1 MSPMALLLVLLVLAY
16 IGSLWATSGG
26 KRAFG
31 SPSGIEFVVLG
42 ALLGPEALGAL
53 SYAAMTAF
61 EPIAIVALGWIGMV
75 FGLECGLVGARRAP
89 LGRISLGLAFT
100 IITGGVCGFAAF
112 ELLGWLHVDDQAA
125 RIVLSGAIALVS
137 VETTRH
143 AMQWI
148 SEQHMLSGSLAG
160 LVLDLEAADDA
171 PVLIALACLFSLLS
185 GPHQLFGLELA
196 PLVMAAITLGTGAVL
211 GSVSAWLIGQD
222 SSAVERW
229 TVLLG
234 SVWLATG
241 MARSLGLSAMAA
253 TFALGATLSA
263 FSSDAPKLRE
273 QIGRTEGAVLL
284 PALLLAGAHL
294 RRPESQAE
302 ILLIGVALALRMAMS
317 FLFGVALSL
326 KRKETRGLGFWLG
339 AGMLA
344 PGSLT
349 VIVGFAITLRCPPQ
363 IARPALMVGFLGT
376 LIGELIGPRALKQVL
391 GRFTSAPAQPRP
403 SDRGS
408 GPRLEQPS

>member
-1 MSPMALLLVLLVLAY
+1 MSPMAVLLVLLVLAY

-42 ALLGPEALGAL
+42 ILLGPEALGAL

-61 EPIAIVALGWIGMV
+61 EPLAIVALGWIGLI

-89 LGRISLGLAFT
+89 LGRMALGLGFT
-100 IITGGVCGFAAF
+100 IITGGVCGFAAYQ
-112 ELLGWLHVDDQAA
+112 LLGWLHVDDMLT
-125 RIVLSGAIALVS
+125 RSVLSSAIALVS

-171 PVLIALACLFSLLS
+171 PVLLALACLFSILA
-185 GPHQLFGLELA
+185 GPRELFGVALPALA
-196 PLVMAAITLGTGAVL
+196 MAGLTLGTGAVL
-211 GSVSAWLIGQD
+211 GGMSAWLLRED
-222 SSAVERW
+222 SSTVERW

-253 TFALGATLSA
+253 TFAVGATLSA
-263 FSSDAPKLRE
+263 FSRDADKLRT

-294 RRPESQAE
+294 RRPEGHSE
-302 ILLIGVALALRMAMS
+302 MMLIGVALLLRIAMS
-317 FLFGVALSL
+317 FLFGVGLSL
-326 KRKETRGLGFWLG
+326 RRKETRGLGFWLG

-349 VIVGFAITLRCPPQ
+349 VIVGFALTLRCPPQ
-363 IARPALMVGFLGT
+363 IARPALVVAFVGT
-376 LIGELIGPRALKQVL
+376 LLGELIGPRALKQVL
-391 GRFTSAPAQPRP
+391 GRFQSAPAQPRP
-403 SDRGS
+403 SDDSPGVE
-408 GPRLEQPS
+408 LPS

>member
-1 MSPMALLLVLLVLAY
+1 MALLLVLLVLAY

-26 KRAFG
+26 RRAFG

-42 ALLGPEALGAL
+42 ALLGPQALGAL
-53 SYAAMTAF
+53 SHDAMTAF
-61 EPIAIVALGWIGMV
+61 EPIAIVALGWIGLI
-75 FGLECGLVGARRAP
+75 FGVECGLVGARRAP
-89 LGRISLGLAFT
+89 LARISLGLAFT
-100 IITGGVCGFAAF
+100 LITGGVCAFAAYQ
-112 ELLGWLHVDDQAA
+112 LLGWLHIEQMPL
-125 RIVLSGAIALVS
+125 RLVLSGAIALVS

-171 PVLIALACLFSLLS
+171 PVLLALACLFALLS
-185 GPHQLFGLELA
+185 GPHTLFGLQLA
-196 PLVMAAITLGTGAVL
+196 PLMMAAVTLGTGAVL
-211 GSVSAWLIGQD
+211 GGVSAWLIGKD
-222 SSAVERW
+222 SSTVERW

-253 TFALGATLSA
+253 TFALGATLAALSR
-263 FSSDAPKLRE
+263 DAPKLRE
-273 QIGRTEGAVLL
+273 QVGATEGAVLL

-294 RRPESQAE
+294 QKPSGEPEY
-302 ILLIGVALALRMAMS
+302 LLIGVALALRIAMS

-349 VIVGFAITLRCPPQ
+349 VIVGFALTLRCPPQ
-363 IARPALMVGFLGT
+363 VARPALAVAFLGT
-376 LIGELIGPRALKQVL
+376 LLGELIGPRALKQVL
-391 GRFTSAPAQPRP
+391 GRFSSAPAQPRP
-403 SDRGS
+403 SDRGPDA
-408 GPRLEQPS
+408 GLEQPS

>member
-1 MSPMALLLVLLVLAY
+1 MSPMAVLLVLLVLAY
-16 IGSLWATSGG
+16 IGRLWATSGG

-42 ALLGPEALGAL
+42 VLLGPEALGAL

-61 EPIAIVALGWIGMV
+61 EPVAIVALGWIGLI
-75 FGLECGLVGARRAP
+75 FGLECGLVGTRRAP
-89 LGRISLGLAFT
+89 LGRMALGLTFT
-100 IITGGVCGFAAF
+100 LVTGAVCAFAAYQ
-112 ELLGWLHVDDQAA
+112 LLGWLHVEDALT
-125 RIVLSGAIALVS
+125 RMVLSTAIALVS

-171 PVLIALACLFSLLS
+171 PVLIALACLFSILS
-185 GPHQLFGLELA
+185 GPHELFGLELPA
-196 PLVMAAITLGTGAVL
+196 LAMAGLTLSTGAVL
-211 GSVSAWLIGQD
+211 GGMSAWLISED
-222 SSAVERW
+222 SSTVERW

-234 SVWLATG
+234 AVWLATG

-253 TFALGATLSA
+253 TFALGVTLSA
-263 FSSDAPKLRE
+263 FSRDADKLRT
-273 QIGRTEGAVLL
+273 QIGHTEGAVLL

-294 RRPESQAE
+294 RRPEGHSE
-302 ILLIGVALALRMAMS
+302 MMLIALALALRLTMS
-317 FLFGVALSL
+317 FLFGVGLSL

-349 VIVGFAITLRCPPQ
+349 VIVGFALTLRCPPA
-363 IARPALMVGFLGT
+363 IARPALVVAFLGT
-376 LIGELIGPRALKQVL
+376 LLGELIGPRALQQVL
-391 GRFTSAPAQPRP
+391 GRFKSAPAQPRP
-403 SDRGS
+403 SDD
-408 GPRLEQPS
+408 GPGMEQPS